1 MKSFYRLA
9 LVVVVALALG
19 LGATAL
25 ALRGD
30 PAFGGVRIGAW
41 SSWPH
46 LGAPDIDPY
55 ARAVIA
61 VEGVLPLGANEGLA
75 FVATEDDDG
84 APLDTHCAY
93 EISGPALPARLWT
106 LASYRPSGQ
115 PASTEPGRF
124 ALSSAG
130 LLRGAEGEFAIAA
143 ARGARPGNW
152 LPLGESGAFILVLR
166 LYQASSGALSDAYDG
181 LVLPKIKRG
190 GCS

>member
-93 EISGPALPARLWT
+93 GISGPALPARLWT

-130 LLRGAEGEFAIAA
+130 LLRGAEARIRHRRRTRRATRQLAA
-143 ARGARPGNW
+143 AWR
-152 LPLGESGAFILVLR
+152 SGAFILVLR